1 MTAAPGRAGPGAAP
15 LRPPARRPVFVGG
28 CSRSGTTLLGAMLGV
43 GPAAVTVPEAEF
55 KWQLFEDT
63 GPAGAEPAKARLD
76 TTALAHRLRDDRMF
90 RLWDVA
96 LPSAGGSPLT
106 YRELLDG
113 LVGAYASRI
122 GKPDAE
128 VWVDHTPGNIRYG
141 LTLHRTFPD
150 ARFLHLVRDG
160 RAVAASVLPLD
171 WGPNSAG
178 QSAMY
183 WAAQLAAGF
192 ALETALGPD
201 VVRTV
206 RYEDLV
212 RDPAGTL
219 ASVCDFLG
227 IPYRDD
233 MVNARD
239 YRVGAY
245 EAEQQ
250 RLVAGPPQPDRIEA
264 WREQLTMR
272 QIRDFERATGELLEY
287 LGYPLVLGAAARPPS
302 RTENLVTILVSNG
315 RRWTLD
321 KVRFRRRIARSRR
334 SS

>member
-1 MTAAPGRAGPGAAP
+1 MTAASDPTAQQAAAP
-15 LRPPARRPVFVGG
+15 RPPARRPVFVGG

-43 GPAAVTVPEAEF
+43 GPTAVTVPEAEF

-63 GPAGAEPAKARLD
+63 GPAGVEPAKARLD

-90 RLWDVA
+90 RLWDVD
-96 LPSAGGSPLT
+96 LPSTDGTPLT

-113 LVGAYASRI
+113 LVTGYAARV

-141 LTLHRTFPD
+141 LTLHRTFPA

-178 QSAMY
+178 ESGLY
-183 WAAQLAAGF
+183 WATQVAAGL
-192 ALETALGPD
+192 ALEGALGSE

-212 RDPAGTL
+212 RDPARTL
-219 ASVCDFLG
+219 TSVCDFLD

-233 MVNARD
+233 MVRARD
-239 YRVGAY
+239 YQVGAY
-245 EAEQQ
+245 EREQQ
-250 RLVAGPPQPDRIEA
+250 RLVAGEPQPSRIEA
-264 WREQLTMR
+264 WREELTMR

-287 LGYPLVLGAAARPPS
+287 LGYPLVLGAAARRPS
-302 RTENLVTILVSNG
+302 RTEHLATMLASNG

-321 KVRFRRRIARSRR
+321 KVRFQRRIARSRR
-334 SS
+334 PS

>member
-1 MTAAPGRAGPGAAP
+1 
-15 LRPPARRPVFVGG
+15 VFVGG

-55 KWQLFEDT
+55 KWQLFQDA

-76 TTALAHRLRDDRMF
+76 TAALARRLRGDRMF
-90 RLWDVA
+90 RLWDVD
-96 LPSAGGSPLT
+96 LPSNDRSTIT

-113 LVGAYASRI
+113 LVSSYAARV

-128 VWVDHTPGNIRYG
+128 VWIDHTPGNIRYG
-141 LTLHRTFPD
+141 MTLHRTFPA

-178 QSAMY
+178 ESGTY
-183 WAAQLAAGF
+183 WATQLAAGF
-192 ALETALGPD
+192 ALETALGPE
-201 VVRTV
+201 VVMRV

-212 RDPAGTL
+212 REPGRTL
-219 ASVCDFLG
+219 ASVCEFLDM
-227 IPYRDD
+227 PFRDD
-233 MVNARD
+233 MVQARD

-245 EAEQQ
+245 EKDQQ
-250 RLVAGPPQPDRIEA
+250 RLVAGPPQPSRIDA
-264 WREQLTMR
+264 WREDLTMR

-287 LGYPLVLGAAARPPS
+287 LGYPLVLGAAARRPS
-302 RTENLVTILVSNG
+302 RTQRLVTMVASNG
-315 RRWTLD
+315 RRWTVD
-321 KVRFRRRIARSRR
+321 KVRFRRRIARSQR